1 MFADIK
7 WHKSTLLQITVY
19 KNPPND
25 QDFKDFL
32 QTWEDMY
39 KQITFQFVMAIN
51 FRDMDELKGSQ
62 AMDFIGLFFRVLDIT
77 KQYLVCT
84 VVCLN
89 DKLRT
94 PSDIFLKLYNP
105 SRPYYVLFN
114 HEEYERECKLRRKEL
129 KKNSDK

>member
-7 WHKSTLLQITVY
+7 WHKCTLLQITVY
-19 KNPPND
+19 KNPPSD

-32 QTWEDMY
+32 QIWEDMY
-39 KQITFQFVMAIN
+39 RQITFPFVMAVN
-51 FRDMDELKGSQ
+51 FRDMDELKISQ

-77 KQYLVCT
+77 KQHLVCT

-89 DKLRT
+89 DKLKAA
-94 PSDIFLKLYNP
+94 SDTFLKLYNP
-105 SRPYYVLFN
+105 SRPYYVFFN
-114 HEEYERECKLRRKEL
+114 HEEYENECKFRRKEL